1 MFEQYEKLAKEQY
14 LDFNFT
20 GWELQAVMKTIHGF
34 EEGSYDDYF
43 DKMDYL
49 PFAYKIPDGYVGC
62 VFTNV
67 MTSDNMFF
75 MVDTQGMK

>member
-1 MFEQYEKLAKEQY
+1 MFEQYEELAKEQY
-14 LDFNFT
+14 PDFNFD
-20 GWELQAVMKTIHGF
+20 GWEIEAVMSTIHGF

-43 DKMDYL
+43 GKIDYL
-49 PFAYKIPDGYVGC
+49 FFAYKIPKGYVGC

-75 MVDTQGMK
+75 MINI

>member
-1 MFEQYEKLAKEQY
+1 MFERYEELAKEQY
-14 LDFNFT
+14 PDFNLD
-20 GWELQAVMKTIHGF
+20 GWEIQSVMSTIHGF

-43 DKMDYL
+43 GKMDYL

>member
-49 PFAYKIPDGYVGC
+49 PFAYKIPNGYVGC